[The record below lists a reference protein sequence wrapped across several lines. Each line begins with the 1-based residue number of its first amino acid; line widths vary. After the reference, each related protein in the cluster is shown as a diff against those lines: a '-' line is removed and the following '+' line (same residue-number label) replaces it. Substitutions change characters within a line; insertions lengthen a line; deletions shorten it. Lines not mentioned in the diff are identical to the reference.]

1 MQEEFGNARVLRAG
15 LRQVQGLLRETQM
28 QCGLTVNVVNERY
41 WERLFLWQP
50 LLHFLAEEGGEL
62 VARRDPVHH
71 SLHLGQDVQADSLRD
86 VSSQRRRRDHS
97 LGSLGGQLAEVLQ
110 DLDNTPVGERER
122 RLDEELVFVCHV
134 INAEELLIGPLV
146 LHWVGFEVLLLF
158 LSFLLFLFF
167 IDDVFDGFLRLI
179 QVPGLLEYSVHALE
193 SSLEIAWFKSQLR
206 FEEV

>member
-1 MQEEFGNARVLRAG
+1 MQRG
-15 LRQVQGLLRETQM
+15 LPVD
-28 QCGLTVNVVNERY
+28 VVNERY

-206 FEEV
+206 LEEV